1 MKKRKKLNHE
11 KRDWGLAK
19 KIGLVVLFLL
29 VISGLSYGAVVFI
42 RGLNEKIVESQLN
55 DEDWLSSNVRLVK
68 NGSLGKNIYSVS
80 KPDAVEVFDMVY
92 QDVIQ
97 DKLDVLLEDE
107 YSFDDPLMIYNLYG
121 TNTLGLNLYFTTD
134 QESEVSYTIHV
145 DDKDIEDFSRTLS
158 NGEEGNLTKNH
169 AYQLI
174 GLIAGEENDVTL
186 TLKDKDGKTIDT
198 KEFTVDLSDVVV
210 NGEKKLEVTE
220 GDSKEEL
227 TNGLYTMLG
236 NDSDGQDYLALY
248 DNDGILRME
257 TEIIGYR
264 AHRILFRN
272 GKMYYSVSQT
282 RIAEVNSLGQVTEI
296 YRTGHY
302 QLHHD
307 YVFDDDGNLIVLAN
321 NTEKDTEEDCIIK
334 IDLDTKAVT
343 EVIDF
348 EDMFSSY
355 VKTCK
360 VDDSNFRDEGED
372 GLDWLHLNS
381 IVWLEGGDV
390 LLSSRETSSILRVN
404 NIEEDPEIVYILSDK
419 KIWEDTEFSKY
430 VYDKKGDFKIQAGQ
444 HSLNYEGT
452 STDGVYYITFFDNN
466 YGKSNS
472 QPDFDYS
479 EIGIENQK
487 PFEGTESYYYVY
499 RVDENQK
506 TFELVDSFD
515 VPYSGIVSSVQ
526 PMSNGNVIVD
536 SGTAGIFGEYDE
548 DHNLIRQFKAKLNKY
563 MVYRVFKYTFND
575 FWFEGIN

>member
-55 DEDWLSSNVRLVK
+55 DEDWLADNVEVVK

-80 KPDAVEVFDMVY
+80 KPDTVEVFDMVY
-92 QDVIQ
+92 QEVIQ

-107 YSFDDPLMIYNLYG
+107 YSFDEPLMIYNAYG

-134 QESEVSYTIHV
+134 ENREVSYTIHV
-145 DDKDIEDFSRTLS
+145 DDKDINDFSRTLS
-158 NGEEGNLTKNH
+158 NGEDGNVTKNH

-174 GLIAGEENDVTL
+174 GLIPGEENEVTL
-186 TLKDKDGKTIDT
+186 TLKDEAGKTIDT
-198 KEFTVDLSDVVV
+198 NEFTVDLSDVSV
-210 NGEKKLEVTE
+210 NAEKKLEVTE

-227 TNGLYTMLG
+227 SNGLYSMLG
-236 NDSDGQDYLALY
+236 NDSDEQDYLALY

-282 RIAEVNSLGQVTEI
+282 RIAEVNPLGQVTEI

-307 YVFDDDGNLIVLAN
+307 YVFDNDRNLIVLAN
-321 NTEKDTEEDCIIK
+321 NTEKETEEDCIIK

-348 EDMFSSY
+348 EDMFESY
-355 VKTCK
+355 VETCEL
-360 VDDSNFRDEGED
+360 DTTGSRDEGED
-372 GLDWLHLNS
+372 GLDWLHINS
-381 IVWLEGGDV
+381 IVWLDGDV
-390 LLSSRETSSILRVN
+390 LLSSRETSSIIRVN
-404 NIEEDPEIVYILSDK
+404 NIEEDPELVYILSNDK
-419 KIWEDTEFSKY
+419 FWNDTEFSDY
-430 VYDKKGDFKIQAGQ
+430 VYEQKGDFKIHAGQ
-444 HSLNYEGT
+444 HSLNYQATNEN
-452 STDGVYYITFFDNN
+452 GVYYITFFDNN
-466 YGKSNS
+466 YGRSNS
-472 QPDFDYS
+472 QPKFDYS
-479 EIGIENQK
+479 TVGIDNHN
-487 PFEGTESYYYVY
+487 PFKGDKSYYYVY

-526 PMSNGNVIVD
+526 PMSNGNVVVD

-548 DHNLIRQFKAKLNKY
+548 EHNLIKQFKAKLNKY

-575 FWFEGIN
+575 FWFE

>member
-55 DEDWLSSNVRLVK
+55 DEDWLADNVEVVK

-80 KPDAVEVFDMVY
+80 KPDTVEVFDMVY
-92 QDVIQ
+92 QEVIQ

-107 YSFDDPLMIYNLYG
+107 YSFDEPLMIYNAYG

-134 QESEVSYTIHV
+134 VNREVSYTIHV
-145 DDKDIEDFSRTLS
+145 DDKDINDFSRTLS
-158 NGEEGNLTKNH
+158 NGEDGNVTKNH

-174 GLIAGEENDVTL
+174 GLIPGEENEVTL
-186 TLKDKDGKTIDT
+186 TLKDEAGKTIDT
-198 KEFTVDLSDVVV
+198 NEFTVDLSDISV
-210 NGEKKLEVTE
+210 NAEKKLEVTE

-227 TNGLYTMLG
+227 SNGLYSMLG
-236 NDSDGQDYLALY
+236 NDSDEQDYLALY

-257 TEIIGYR
+257 TEIVGYR

-282 RIAEVNSLGQVTEI
+282 RIAEVNPLGQVTEI

-307 YVFDDDGNLIVLAN
+307 YVFDNDGNLIVLAN
-321 NTEKDTEEDCIIK
+321 NTEKETEEDCIIK

-348 EDMFSSY
+348 EDMFESY
-355 VKTCK
+355 VETCEL
-360 VDDSNFRDEGED
+360 DTTGSRDEGED
-372 GLDWLHLNS
+372 GLDWLHINS
-381 IVWLEGGDV
+381 IVWLDGDV
-390 LLSSRETSSILRVN
+390 LLSSRETSSIIRVN
-404 NIEEDPEIVYILSDK
+404 NIEEDPELVYILSNDK
-419 KIWEDTEFSKY
+419 FWNDTEFSDY
-430 VYDKKGDFKIQAGQ
+430 VYEQKGDFKIHAGQ
-444 HSLNYEGT
+444 HSLNYQATNEN
-452 STDGVYYITFFDNN
+452 GVYYITFFDNN
-466 YGKSNS
+466 YGRSNS
-472 QPDFDYS
+472 QPKFDYS
-479 EIGIENQK
+479 TVGIDNHN
-487 PFEGTESYYYVY
+487 PFKGDKSYYYVY

-526 PMSNGNVIVD
+526 PMSNGNVVVD

-575 FWFEGIN
+575 FWFE

>member
-121 TNTLGLNLYFTTD
+121 TNSLGLNLYFTTD

-506 TFELVDSFD
+506 TFELVDSFS

-575 FWFEGIN
+575 FWFEG

>member
-97 DKLDVLLEDE
+97 DKLDVLLENE

-121 TNTLGLNLYFTTD
+121 TNSLGLNLYFTTD

-145 DDKDIEDFSRTLS
+145 DDKDIQDFSRTLS

-198 KEFTVDLSDVVV
+198 KEFTVDLSDVAV

-236 NDSDGQDYLALY
+236 NDSGGQDYLALY

-430 VYDKKGDFKIQAGQ
+430 VYDKKGDFEIQAGQ

-479 EIGIENQK
+479 ELGIENQK

-499 RVDENQK
+499 RVDENRK

-575 FWFEGIN
+575 FWFEG

>member
-55 DEDWLSSNVRLVK
+55 DEDWLADNVKVVK

-80 KPDAVEVFDMVY
+80 KPDTVEVFDMVY
-92 QDVIQ
+92 QEVIQ

-107 YSFDDPLMIYNLYG
+107 YSFDEPLMIYNAYG

-134 QESEVSYTIHV
+134 ENREVFYTIHV
-145 DDKDIEDFSRTLS
+145 DDKDINDFSRTLS
-158 NGEEGNLTKNH
+158 NGEDGNVTKNH

-174 GLIAGEENDVTL
+174 GLIPGEENEVTL
-186 TLKDKDGKTIDT
+186 TLKDEAGKTIDT
-198 KEFTVDLSDVVV
+198 NEFTVDLSDVSV
-210 NGEKKLEVTE
+210 NAEKKLEVTE
-220 GDSKEEL
+220 GDNKEEL
-227 TNGLYTMLG
+227 SNGLYSMLG
-236 NDSDGQDYLALY
+236 NDSDEQDYLALY

-282 RIAEVNSLGQVTEI
+282 RIAEVNPLGQVTEI

-307 YVFDDDGNLIVLAN
+307 YVFDNDGNLIVLAN
-321 NTEKDTEEDCIIK
+321 NTEKETEEDCIIK

-348 EDMFSSY
+348 EDMFESY
-355 VKTCK
+355 VETCEL
-360 VDDSNFRDEGED
+360 DTTGSRDEGED
-372 GLDWLHLNS
+372 GLDWLHINS
-381 IVWLEGGDV
+381 IVWLDGDV
-390 LLSSRETSSILRVN
+390 LLSSRETSSIIRVN
-404 NIEEDPEIVYILSDK
+404 NIEEDPELVYILSNDK
-419 KIWEDTEFSKY
+419 FWNDTEFSDY
-430 VYDKKGDFKIQAGQ
+430 VYEQKGDFKIHAGQ
-444 HSLNYEGT
+444 HSLNYQATNEN
-452 STDGVYYITFFDNN
+452 GVYYITFFDNN
-466 YGKSNS
+466 YGRSNS
-472 QPDFDYS
+472 QPKFDYS
-479 EIGIENQK
+479 TVGIDNHN
-487 PFEGTESYYYVY
+487 PFKGDKSYYYVY

-526 PMSNGNVIVD
+526 PMSNGNVVVD

-548 DHNLIRQFKAKLNKY
+548 EHNLIKQFKAKLNKY

-575 FWFEGIN
+575 FWFE

>member
-107 YSFDDPLMIYNLYG
+107 YSFDNPLMIYNLYG
-121 TNTLGLNLYFTTD
+121 TNSLGLNLYFTTD

-355 VKTCK
+355 VETCEL
-360 VDDSNFRDEGED
+360 DDSNFRDEGED

-575 FWFEGIN
+575 FWFEG

>member
-55 DEDWLSSNVRLVK
+55 DEDWLADNVEVVK

-80 KPDAVEVFDMVY
+80 KPDTVEVFDMVY
-92 QDVIQ
+92 QEVIQ

-107 YSFDDPLMIYNLYG
+107 YSFDEPLMIYNAYG

-134 QESEVSYTIHV
+134 VNREVSYTIHV
-145 DDKDIEDFSRTLS
+145 DDKDINDFSRTLS
-158 NGEEGNLTKNH
+158 NGEDGNVTKNH

-174 GLIAGEENDVTL
+174 GLIPGEENEVTL
-186 TLKDKDGKTIDT
+186 TLKDEAGKTIDT
-198 KEFTVDLSDVVV
+198 NEFTVDLSDISV
-210 NGEKKLEVTE
+210 NAEKKLEVTE

-227 TNGLYTMLG
+227 SNGLYSMLG
-236 NDSDGQDYLALY
+236 NDSDEQDYLALY

-257 TEIIGYR
+257 TEIVGYR

-282 RIAEVNSLGQVTEI
+282 RIAEVNPLGQVTEI

-307 YVFDDDGNLIVLAN
+307 YVFDNDGNLIVLAN
-321 NTEKDTEEDCIIK
+321 NTEKETEEDCIIK

-348 EDMFSSY
+348 EDMFESY
-355 VKTCK
+355 VETCEL
-360 VDDSNFRDEGED
+360 DTTGSRDEGED
-372 GLDWLHLNS
+372 GLDWLHINS
-381 IVWLEGGDV
+381 IVWLDGDV
-390 LLSSRETSSILRVN
+390 LLSSRETSSIIRVN
-404 NIEEDPEIVYILSDK
+404 NIEEDPELVYILSNDK
-419 KIWEDTEFSKY
+419 FWNDTEFSDY
-430 VYDKKGDFKIQAGQ
+430 VYEQKGDFKIHAGQ
-444 HSLNYEGT
+444 HSLNYQATNEN
-452 STDGVYYITFFDNN
+452 GVYYITFFDNN
-466 YGKSNS
+466 YGRSNS
-472 QPDFDYS
+472 QPKFDYS
-479 EIGIENQK
+479 TVGIDNHN
-487 PFEGTESYYYVY
+487 PFKGDKSYYYVY

-526 PMSNGNVIVD
+526 PMSNGNVVVD

-575 FWFEGIN
+575 FWFEG

>member
-121 TNTLGLNLYFTTD
+121 TNSLGLNLYFTTD

-575 FWFEGIN
+575 FWFEG

>member
-55 DEDWLSSNVRLVK
+55 DEDWLADNVKVVK

-80 KPDAVEVFDMVY
+80 KPDTVEVFDMVY
-92 QDVIQ
+92 QEVIQ

-107 YSFDDPLMIYNLYG
+107 YSFDEPLMIYNAYG

-134 QESEVSYTIHV
+134 ENREVSYTIHV
-145 DDKDIEDFSRTLS
+145 DDKDINDFSRTLS
-158 NGEEGNLTKNH
+158 NGEDGNVTKNH

-174 GLIAGEENDVTL
+174 GLIPGEENEVTL
-186 TLKDKDGKTIDT
+186 TLKDEAGKTIDT
-198 KEFTVDLSDVVV
+198 NEFTVDLSDVSV
-210 NGEKKLEVTE
+210 NAEKKLEVTE

-227 TNGLYTMLG
+227 SNGLYSMLG
-236 NDSDGQDYLALY
+236 NDSDEQDYLALY

-282 RIAEVNSLGQVTEI
+282 RIAEVNPLGQVTEI

-307 YVFDDDGNLIVLAN
+307 YVFDNDGNLIVLAN
-321 NTEKDTEEDCIIK
+321 NTEKETEEDCIIK

-348 EDMFSSY
+348 EDMFESY
-355 VKTCK
+355 VETCEL
-360 VDDSNFRDEGED
+360 DTTGSRDEGED
-372 GLDWLHLNS
+372 GLDWLHINS
-381 IVWLEGGDV
+381 IVWLDGDV
-390 LLSSRETSSILRVN
+390 LLSSRETSSIIRVN
-404 NIEEDPEIVYILSDK
+404 NIEEDPELVYILSNDK
-419 KIWEDTEFSKY
+419 FWNDTEFSDY
-430 VYDKKGDFKIQAGQ
+430 VYEQKGDFKIHAGQ
-444 HSLNYEGT
+444 HSLNYQATNEN
-452 STDGVYYITFFDNN
+452 GVYYITFFDNN
-466 YGKSNS
+466 YGRSNS
-472 QPDFDYS
+472 QPKFDYS
-479 EIGIENQK
+479 TVGIDNHN
-487 PFEGTESYYYVY
+487 PFKGDKSYYYVY

-526 PMSNGNVIVD
+526 PMSNGNVVVD

-575 FWFEGIN
+575 FWFE